1 MKLRYNS
8 GFTLV
13 ELMVVMVI
21 LAIMASI
28 MWSNFS
34 NSIIKGKD
42 SKRKQDLQSVVK
54 SIEVYYNDMR
64 MYPTPGQIN
73 WGQPLVN
80 PSITGVVYM
89 QKLPSEATASDN
101 PYCYQSDD
109 GGYYKIYAKLE
120 NTNDT
125 GPGVLSI
132 PVSCGGKSGYNYGIS
147 SPNTTP

>member
-1 MKLRYNS
+1 MKLKHNS

-21 LAIMASI
+21 LAVMASI

-34 NSIIKGKD
+34 NSVIKGKD
-42 SKRKQDLQSVVK
+42 SRRKQDLQSVAK
-54 SIEVYYNDMR
+54 SIELYYNDMR
-64 MYPTPGQIN
+64 MYPTPSQVD
-73 WGQPLVN
+73 WGQALVN
-80 PSITGVVYM
+80 PNSSSVIYM
-89 QKLPSEATASDN
+89 QKLPSEVTGSDY

-109 GGYYKIYAKLE
+109 GSYYKIYAKLE

-125 GPGVLSI
+125 GPGVLSV